1 MGHDFINSTPLIGMI
16 HLPNL
21 TRHGDYST
29 DKIIEYAI
37 EEGKKLEEAGFNA
50 ILTENFSDV
59 PFAKTM
65 VSEFV
70 FARFVQIISALKK
83 SSSIP
88 IGVNVLRNGC
98 VQAMTIA
105 TATGIDFIRCNIW
118 ESAYLTDQ
126 GIIEGAA
133 FDVINCKKDLKS
145 WVKILADIHVK
156 HARNMAQF
164 SLVESA
170 ENALHRGQADG
181 LILSGVATGEEPILD
196 NFIELGNLGIRP
208 FIGSGL
214 SEKNLYL
221 FKPYLG
227 GAIVGSSIK
236 IDNIV
241 TNPVDLNKAV
251 KLARL
256 WYDQ

>member
-1 MGHDFINSTPLIGMI
+1 MDHDFISSTPLIGMI

-21 TRHGDYST
+21 TRHGDY
-29 DKIIEYAI
+29 KIEEIIDYAI
-37 EEGKKLEEAGFNA
+37 VEGRKLEEAGFDA
-50 ILTENFSDV
+50 ILIENFSDV
-59 PFAKTM
+59 PFAKTK

-70 FARFVQIISALKK
+70 FARFVQVISALRKAI
-83 SSSIP
+83 SIS

-105 TATGIDFIRCNIW
+105 TATGADFIRCNIW

-133 FDVINCKKDLKS
+133 FDVINCQKDLKS
-145 WVKILADIHVK
+145 RVKILADIHVK
-156 HARNMAQF
+156 HAKNMVQF

-170 ENALHRGQADG
+170 ENALHRGQANA
-181 LILSGVATGEEPILD
+181 LILSGGATGEEPILD
-196 NFIELGNLGIRP
+196 NFVELNKLGIRP

-214 SEKNLYL
+214 SEKNLYQ

-236 IDNIV
+236 IDNVV
-241 TNPVDLNKAV
+241 TNPIDIDKAT
-251 KLARL
+251 KLSNL
-256 WYDQ
+256 WKN